1 MRSRLSA
8 ILIFTLLLAV
18 CACSVN
24 VKKSNSSNDEDDK
37 NVDIKTP
44 FGEIHVD
51 KDADVRDTGL
61 PVYAGARLK
70 QKSENGDE
78 KSANVNIST
87 SAFGLKV
94 IAVEYESDDPPNKLI
109 SFYED
114 QLKKYGNV
122 LQCHSSHHGGGYHA
136 DYHGQNSEQLKCE
149 GNNDGKTIELK
160 AGTNSNQHIVAI
172 DPQGKGSDFALVYVR
187 TRGKEGTI

>member
-1 MRSRLSA
+1 
-8 ILIFTLLLAV
+8 
-18 CACSVN
+18 VN
-24 VKKSNSSNDEDDK
+24 VKKSNNSSDDDNK

-61 PVYAGARLK
+61 SVYAGARIK
-70 QKSENGDE
+70 QKGDNGDE

-94 IAVEYESDDPPNKLI
+94 VAVEYESDDAPAKLVA
-109 SFYED
+109 FYQD

-122 LQCHSSHHGGGYHA
+122 LQCHTSRHGGDYQA
-136 DYHGQNSEQLKCE
+136 DYHGGDSEQLKCE
-149 GNNDGKTIELK
+149 GNDDGKTIELK
-160 AGTNSNQHIVAI
+160 AGTRSNQHIVAI
-172 DPQGKGSDFALVYVR
+172 DPQGKGSDFALVYIR